1 MQANNGHPQ
10 ERNWYIQVD
19 GQAYGPFDDKTLWA
33 FMCEGRVTALSL
45 ISQSANADYRP
56 ISANPGLMNWLN
68 QVPAP
73 QTAQALPAQTSPA
86 QTSSQPEGK
95 ISVSMI
101 MAEIRSGRG
110 MDLMR
115 TLQGLGPVQRIGDTV
130 WILQARVRANDL
142 RDILSQPLGADDRLF
157 ILDSFANETAWF
169 NLSLDMDQ
177 QIAALWDVK
186 PS

>member
-10 ERNWYIQVD
+10 DRNWYIQVD

-73 QTAQALPAQTSPA
+73 QTTQAPPAQTSPA

-95 ISVSMI
+95 ISVFMI
-101 MAEIRSGRG
+101 CLLYTS
-110 MDLMR
+110 
-115 TLQGLGPVQRIGDTV
+115 PSP
-130 WILQARVRANDL
+130 
-142 RDILSQPLGADDRLF
+142 RDKRQSR
-157 ILDSFANETAWF
+157 
-169 NLSLDMDQ
+169 M
-177 QIAALWDVK
+177 
-186 PS
+186 PSSA